1 MKFLPSRTAAVLA
14 LALGLATPW
23 VAQATPADDMER
35 AIAADNDVAVKRI
48 LADGVSPNT
57 LNNKGV
63 PVLYSAIQ
71 VESYK
76 VAKVLASAPGLDVD
90 QASAKGETA
99 LMMAAFRGQLDLA
112 RELIARGAQV
122 NRSGWTP
129 LHYAATNGHVA
140 MIEYLLTQ
148 KADINAPSPNETTPL
163 MMAAMY
169 GSEDAARA
177 LLKAGADP
185 ARKNQLGMTA
195 ADFARKAERTR
206 LADALARAAGNGR

>member
-1 MKFLPSRTAAVLA
+1 MTFTFSRTVATLA
-14 LALGLATPW
+14 LALGLAAPW
-23 VAQATPADDMER
+23 LAQATPADDMER
-35 AIAADNDVAVKRI
+35 AIAADNDLAMKRL

-71 VESYK
+71 LESYK
-76 VAKVLASAPGLDVD
+76 VARVLAEAPGLEVD
-90 QASAKGETA
+90 QAGAKGETA

-112 RELIARGAQV
+112 RYLVARGAQV

-140 MIEYLLTQ
+140 MIEYLLGQ
-148 KADINAPSPNETTPL
+148 RADINAASPNETTPL

-169 GSEDAARA
+169 GSQDAAQA
-177 LLKAGADP
+177 LLKAGAD
-185 ARKNQLGMTA
+185 ASRKNQLGMTA
-195 ADFARKAERTR
+195 ADFARKADRR
-206 LADALARAAGNGR
+206 QLAEELDQAARKGR

>member
-1 MKFLPSRTAAVLA
+1 
-14 LALGLATPW
+14 
-23 VAQATPADDMER
+23 
-35 AIAADNDVAVKRI
+35 
-48 LADGVSPNT
+48 
-57 LNNKGV
+57 
-63 PVLYSAIQ
+63 
-71 VESYK
+71 
-76 VAKVLASAPGLDVD
+76 
-90 QASAKGETA
+90 
-99 LMMAAFRGQLDLA
+99 
-112 RELIARGAQV
+112 
-122 NRSGWTP
+122 
-129 LHYAATNGHVA
+129 

>member
-1 MKFLPSRTAAVLA
+1 
-14 LALGLATPW
+14 
-23 VAQATPADDMER
+23 
-35 AIAADNDVAVKRI
+35 
-48 LADGVSPNT
+48 
-57 LNNKGV
+57 
-63 PVLYSAIQ
+63 
-71 VESYK
+71 
-76 VAKVLASAPGLDVD
+76 VD